1 MQTLVKDFVAQPI
14 KLLSNSL
21 TDYTIGVLKLLNV
34 ITATFKTIFTLQS
47 SLALMES
54 LAYLYILAEEANQLD
69 QNQPQL
75 VPLLGNEQPVLS
87 HWASGIAIQPAETSK
102 ACLNY
107 DRDSQSYPTFYL

>member
-1 MQTLVKDFVAQPI
+1 M
-14 KLLSNSL
+14 
-21 TDYTIGVLKLLNV
+21 LKLLNV

-54 LAYLYILAEEANQLD
+54 LAYLYILAGEADQLA

-75 VPLLGNEQPVLS
+75 VPPLANEQPASSRWV
-87 HWASGIAIQPAETSK
+87 SGIAMQSAETSRV
-102 ACLNY
+102 CLDY